1 MNMGPFRWIL
11 QTKGGMQ
18 AYLWLL
24 HLWGGSGIEDGEDM
38 LTLLALGLALLHTL
52 LICKITHKLLKKFS
66 IKGMNVF
73 FYRLI
78 TKILVAT
85 AQVILIL
92 GLTIILGYFIL
103 NLGPINY
110 LLTTQIGRNAHHWIM
125 SIFGWKGCES
135 ALDTLIVVSY
145 SAVLPVAIWL
155 CVLLKRCV
163 KTLRDRG
170 CKKCSPTP

>member
-1 MNMGPFRWIL
+1 
-11 QTKGGMQ
+11 
-18 AYLWLL
+18 
-24 HLWGGSGIEDGEDM
+24 
-38 LTLLALGLALLHTL
+38 
-52 LICKITHKLLKKFS
+52 
-66 IKGMNVF
+66 MNVF

-103 NLGPINY
+103 NLGPINFF
-110 LLTTQIGRNAHHWIM
+110 LTTQIGRDALHWIM
-125 SIFGWKGCES
+125 SIFGWEGCES

-145 SAVLPVAIWL
+145 SAVLPIAIWL
-155 CVLLKRCV
+155 CVLLTRWM

-170 CKKCSPTP
+170 CNKCSPTP